1 MKNTLFIFLLFL
13 LSCNPSKEVQPVV
26 NQAPVLIQ
34 DKITA
39 LAQECKATD
48 PDVAAMLYTISGS
61 IKGGD
66 FTRQSCHATLLNLA
80 KGQRGYLLQQA
91 RKEKEN

>member
-13 LSCNPSKEVQPVV
+13 LSCQPSKEAQPVV
-26 NQAPVLIQ
+26 NQKPMLIQ

-39 LAQECKATD
+39 LAEECKATD
-48 PDVAAMLYTISGS
+48 PDVSAMLYTISGS
-61 IKGGD
+61 IKGGG
-66 FTRQSCHATLLNLA
+66 FTRQSCYTTLLSLA
-80 KGQRGYLLQQA
+80 KEQRGYLLQQA